1 MFQHVVLFEVK
12 KGTPQDNIN
21 EMLRGLRDLGKYP
34 EVIDL
39 TVGINY
45 SPYNQ
50 CHTHGL
56 VLRTKDRLELQ
67 NWESRPQIRCSH
79 LREHLRSGPR
89 VLAPLRPRPLPHS
102 TAPETRLVPWLG
114 GLT

>member
-67 NWESRPQIRCSH
+67 NWESRPEVQDA
-79 LREHLRSGPR
+79 LRKY
-89 VLAPLRPRPLPHS
+89 A
-102 TAPETRLVPWLG
+102 VPICESICVADLES
-114 GLT
+114 